1 MVPMLAMLGHLSILS
16 LLLFQIKRQLQKAGE
31 SATKTLLAEN

>member
-1 MVPMLAMLGHLSILS
+1 MLAIVVHAGILS